1 MEHEHDE
8 NQAKKQRLRELYA
21 KAWGN
26 SIFLLLE
33 HWESLPDDE
42 LDDRQR
48 ETLRLV
54 REARS
59 GTSGKGG
66 GVR

>member
-1 MEHEHDE
+1 MEREHDE
-8 NQAKKQRLRELYA
+8 VRAKKQRLKELYA

-26 SIFLLLE
+26 SIFLLIE

-42 LDDRQR
+42 LNDRQR
-48 ETLRLV
+48 ETLRLA

-59 GTSGKGG
+59 GTP
-66 GVR
+66 